1 METLTATT
9 ARKKLF
15 QLLANLGQN
24 FSDPIKITSIKG
36 DAVLLSGDEYS
47 GMVETIKILQ
57 NKYLAKKISD
67 GLNTPIESCIPMDKL
82 F

>member
-15 QLLANLGQN
+15 QLLADLGQK
-24 FSDPIKITSIKG
+24 FSDPIKITSMKG
-36 DAVLLSGDEYS
+36 DAVLLSDNEYS

-57 NKYLAKKISD
+57 NKYLATKISA
-67 GLNTPIESCIPMDKL
+67 GLDASIESCIPMDKL